1 MQAERV
7 DDAWASR
14 AAEAARHLR
23 SVRVPDAP
31 AASRPTASQWPVPQA
46 SHPAFDVSACCHVR
60 IIAATATLARVQRAC
75 QAFSARVHVFVCM
88 ASAASAGM
96 AVAGASPVRD
106 MPNCSLCNSF
116 LCGTKRAAC
125 ILCCAAVRCAT
136 PPSPPPLHEQ
146 PEDSERSS
154 YSERDTTSP
163 TVTQRILIPHAKQ
176 PTKAQGACSRKR
188 ERTSLC

>member
-1 MQAERV
+1 MGDACASRALEVASVIAERV
-7 DDAWASR
+7 RARSAIGKPADGQPVAS
-14 AAEAARHLR
+14 EL
-23 SVRVPDAP
+23 SILP
-31 AASRPTASQWPVPQA
+31 
-46 SHPAFDVSACCHVR
+46 FDVSACCHVR

-125 ILCCAAVRCAT
+125 ILCCAAVRR
-136 PPSPPPLHEQ
+136 PYGVPLRRRHHLCT
-146 PEDSERSS
+146 SS
-154 YSERDTTSP
+154 LKIANAVRTARG
-163 TVTQRILIPHAKQ
+163 TQRILIPHAKQ

>member
-1 MQAERV
+1 MIAERV
-7 DDAWASR
+7 RARCAIGKPADGQPVAS
-14 AAEAARHLR
+14 EL
-23 SVRVPDAP
+23 SILP
-31 AASRPTASQWPVPQA
+31 
-46 SHPAFDVSACCHVR
+46 FDVSACCHVR

>member
-1 MQAERV
+1 MIAERV
-7 DDAWASR
+7 RARCAIGKPADGQPVAS
-14 AAEAARHLR
+14 EL
-23 SVRVPDAP
+23 SILP
-31 AASRPTASQWPVPQA
+31 
-46 SHPAFDVSACCHVR
+46 FDVSACCHVR

-125 ILCCAAVRCAT
+125 ILCCAAVRYPCHSAVAT
-136 PPSPPPLHEQ
+136 SPPPLHEQ

>member
-1 MQAERV
+1 MIAERV
-7 DDAWASR
+7 RARCAIGKPADGQPVAS
-14 AAEAARHLR
+14 EL
-23 SVRVPDAP
+23 SILP
-31 AASRPTASQWPVPQA
+31 
-46 SHPAFDVSACCHVR
+46 FDVSACCHVR

-106 MPNCSLCNSF
+106 MPNGFVQLFSVRHKTRCVHIVLRR
-116 LCGTKRAAC
+116 G
-125 ILCCAAVRCAT
+125 RCAT

>member
-1 MQAERV
+1 MIAERV
-7 DDAWASR
+7 RARCAIGKPADGQPVAS
-14 AAEAARHLR
+14 EL
-23 SVRVPDAP
+23 SILP
-31 AASRPTASQWPVPQA
+31 
-46 SHPAFDVSACCHVR
+46 FDVSACCHVR

-125 ILCCAAVRCAT
+125 ILCCAALRCAT

-154 YSERDTTSP
+154 YSERDTTHTHPSCQATHESTRSVLKKTRKDVAVLKQQQEVYYKLKKP
-163 TVTQRILIPHAKQ
+163 PH
-176 PTKAQGACSRKR
+176 SR
-188 ERTSLC
+188 